1 MDQPMKGAGGEQK
14 GGGWEEE
21 EEGEG
26 VRANRLWSPHKDWP
40 RTEGEDR
47 EVGGNWGRGRGDPLL
62 PCPRNRL
69 PPGSCSPSPG
79 TPAQAGGDR
88 TPTTVSFHHYL
99 RPPPISSPALNGGS
113 LCPFLFSFLPVPF
126 LYWKVLE
133 EAPARFPLQTF
144 CPLCPHPPT
153 DAHPLPYRGPILCV
167 CVPASAWCLHSP
179 VPPVRLPPPPRA
191 AALDCPNAILE
202 SMALAES

>member
-26 VRANRLWSPHKDWP
+26 VCANRLWSPHKDWP

-69 PPGSCSPSPG
+69 PPWQLQPKSGNPSSG
-79 TPAQAGGDR
+79 
-88 TPTTVSFHHYL
+88 
-99 RPPPISSPALNGGS
+99 
-113 LCPFLFSFLPVPF
+113 
-126 LYWKVLE
+126 
-133 EAPARFPLQTF
+133 
-144 CPLCPHPPT
+144 
-153 DAHPLPYRGPILCV
+153 
-167 CVPASAWCLHSP
+167 
-179 VPPVRLPPPPRA
+179 
-191 AALDCPNAILE
+191 
-202 SMALAES
+202 

>member
-99 RPPPISSPALNGGS
+99 RPPPHLIPCPQWGIALPLPLLFPPRPLPLLESPGGGS
-113 LCPFLFSFLPVPF
+113 
-126 LYWKVLE
+126 
-133 EAPARFPLQTF
+133 
-144 CPLCPHPPT
+144 CPLPTPDILPLVPPPT
-153 DAHPLPYRGPILCV
+153 HR
-167 CVPASAWCLHSP
+167 
-179 VPPVRLPPPPRA
+179 RTPPP
-191 AALDCPNAILE
+191 L
-202 SMALAES
+202 